1 MWLDETQLKN
11 FLIDAGL
18 ISQKDSELSIE
29 SFVSSGKVSEDDMR
43 RAKAYVLGIP
53 FVDIKK
59 VKIDRDI
66 LYLIPEPVA
75 RKHNIIAFARR
86 DCGLEV
92 AMLDPEDLAAIDF
105 IKKSVGLKI
114 LPRLTDVGSIKNALI
129 QYQKSLK
136 AEFGD
141 IVQEE
146 ALKLQSVSEASGDGA
161 SADDLK

>member
-11 FLIDAGL
+11 FLLDAGL
-18 ISQKDSELSIE
+18 ISKPDLDLSIE
-29 SFVSSGKVSEDDMR
+29 ALVSNGKVSEDDMR

-86 DCGLEV
+86 EYDLEV
-92 AMLDPEDLAAIDF
+92 AMLDPEDLEAIDF
-105 IKKSVGLKI
+105 IKKGVGLKI
-114 LPRLTDVGSIKNALI
+114 LPRLTDV
-129 QYQKSLK
+129 
-136 AEFGD
+136 
-141 IVQEE
+141 
-146 ALKLQSVSEASGDGA
+146 
-161 SADDLK
+161 